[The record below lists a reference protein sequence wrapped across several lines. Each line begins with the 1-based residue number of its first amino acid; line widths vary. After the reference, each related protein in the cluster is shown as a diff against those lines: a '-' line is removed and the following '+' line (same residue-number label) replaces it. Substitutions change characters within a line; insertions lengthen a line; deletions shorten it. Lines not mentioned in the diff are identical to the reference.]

1 MVKQRRCNIPP
12 ELRAMARAVSDA
24 DTRQFPDLAPAPG
37 RAGPPVSA
45 LRHITTELNDD
56 KPLSAREFKL
66 FRAACEECRQH
77 LHSVTNGIIA
87 SGTPIADVLV
97 LAVRMDILCTDLGLS
112 LPAVFPTLR
121 EIHTYLLDLSD
132 QLALGRGELQR
143 QGVLLDRLMRFL
155 HSVLERGERAL
166 RDHETWETQ
175 RDTSNPDRGALKAES
190 SMAAASAVANSPR
203 EAVRVY
209 SAGNSC
215 RTNAAASDIALVSCR
230 ASPRQ
235 PSAHESSMAAAPQPK
250 AYRETTAAAAAGATV
265 ADTQELIPVSGQH
278 LLPLHVADAVAS
290 VNADLDVHFAHI
302 RWYVKAT
309 DEAPVYFDAHAH
321 LEDNMLRNAW
331 DVHVGRNRAACTTEE
346 FLPFLPLF
354 PSWTHGVI
362 MAVLNFK
369 DCGVIS
375 LYSLQRFLSVW
386 GPLQLLEA
394 NLRHELELGA
404 VDLSEPFAYLAFS
417 LAARSDAMAG
427 DYVVGLTDVIGE
439 VRVAVLR
446 RARGHHWHLR
456 AAPGAAPRSLSTKRT
471 GRGSATSTMT
481 SPAQAVAAPRK
492 RLVTVSYTLSHA
504 TGAWM
509 VKGLAREEFDSVA
522 GACAAFAE
530 IFQRPCGQPLRTSCA
545 VPLLPTLAHPA
556 PLLPLQG
563 TGSGSVAPAP
573 SLPSSPANPED
584 ATEGNASALHRAC
597 YRNNARYVRT
607 LLHRG
612 GGTVINVAL
621 VDPLVSDSFC
631 WTPLLCA
638 VNNPHSDPVELV
650 LQLLGAGAE
659 VEYMDDAD
667 CTALYYAIANGY
679 AETTRVLLEHCPTL
693 STSPYTVPLL
703 VAIGAHDCHLRAC
716 DVQRLMMVVPTAAVL
731 RVMVAYESSLALVA
745 LASTIVEEKLSGKD
759 HSISSAERYLVAQRC
774 SAPAEQYTSAETE
787 QLKRWVHH
795 HTQCCLRARQNVQEA
810 VRVLYARQYAL
821 SWRVWLDALGAE
833 KRDGAAPL
841 SLTEG

>member
-24 DTRQFPDLAPAPG
+24 DTRQFPDLVPAPG

-45 LRHITTELNDD
+45 LRHITTELNEDT
-56 KPLSAREFKL
+56 PLSTREFKL
-66 FRAACEECRQH
+66 FRAACEECREH

-112 LPAVFPTLR
+112 LTAVFPALR

-132 QLALGRGELQR
+132 RMALGRGESHR

-155 HSVLERGERAL
+155 YKVLERGERAL
-166 RDHETWETQ
+166 RNHETWETQ
-175 RDTSNPDRGALKAES
+175 RDTSNPDCGALKAVS
-190 SMAAASAVANSPR
+190 SVAASSAVANSQH
-203 EAVRVY
+203 EAVCIY
-209 SAGNSC
+209 SPGKSC
-215 RTNAAASDIALVSCR
+215 RINVAARDIELVSCR

-235 PSAHESSMAAAPQPK
+235 PSAHASFMAAASQPK
-250 AYRETTAAAAAGATV
+250 ARRATTNTVAAGATV
-265 ADTQELIPVSGQH
+265 ADAQELIPVSGHH
-278 LLPLHVADAVAS
+278 LLPLHVADAVAG
-290 VNADLDVHFAHI
+290 VNADLEVHFAHI
-302 RWYVKAT
+302 RWYVKVT
-309 DEAPVYFDAHAH
+309 DEAPGYFDARTH
-321 LEDNMLRNAW
+321 LEDNGLRNAW

-354 PSWTHGVI
+354 PSWTHGAV
-362 MAVLNFK
+362 MSVLNFK

-375 LYSLQRFLSVW
+375 LYSLQRLLNVW

-394 NLRHELELGA
+394 NLRHELESGA

-427 DYVVGLTDVIGE
+427 DYVVGLTDVISE

-446 RARGHHWHLR
+446 RARRHHWHLR
-456 AAPGAAPRSLSTKRT
+456 AAAGAAPRSFSTKRT
-471 GRGSATSTMT
+471 GRGAATSTMA
-481 SPAQAVAAPRK
+481 SPAQTVDAPRK
-492 RLVTVSYTLSHA
+492 SLATVSYTLSHA

-522 GACAAFAE
+522 SACAAFAE
-530 IFQRPCGQPLRTSCA
+530 IFQRPCGQPLSTYRV
-545 VPLLPTLAHPA
+545 VPRPPTVASLA

-563 TGSGSVAPAP
+563 EGSDSVVLSPLVSTTPAK
-573 SLPSSPANPED
+573 AED
-584 ATEGNASALHRAC
+584 AAEGNASALHRAC

-638 VNNPHSDPVELV
+638 VNNLHSDPVELV
-650 LQLLGAGAE
+650 LQLLEAGAE

-693 STSPYTVPLL
+693 STSPYTLPLL

-716 DVQRLMMVVPTAAVL
+716 DVQRLMTVVPTAAVL
-731 RVMVAYESSLALVA
+731 RVVVAYESSIALVT
-745 LASTIVEEKLSGKD
+745 LASTIVEAKLSGKD
-759 HSISSAERYLVAQRC
+759 HSVSSAERFLVAQRC
-774 SAPAEQYTSAETE
+774 SAPAELYTSAEME
-787 QLKRWVHH
+787 QLKRWGHH
-795 HTQCCLRARQNVQEA
+795 HTQCCLRARQDVQEA

-821 SWRVWLDALGAE
+821 SWRAWLDALGAVE
-833 KRDGAAPL
+833 KDGAASL
-841 SLTEG
+841 SLT